1 MKHVRPEDWPII
13 PTETPEFSVL
23 AFFHIVGQIGTIFVN
38 IIADCYMS
46 KKKNK
51 TVRLGQAKVRIHHR
65 YHRRYRH
72 SK

>member
-23 AFFHIVGQIGTIFVN
+23 AFFHIFVN